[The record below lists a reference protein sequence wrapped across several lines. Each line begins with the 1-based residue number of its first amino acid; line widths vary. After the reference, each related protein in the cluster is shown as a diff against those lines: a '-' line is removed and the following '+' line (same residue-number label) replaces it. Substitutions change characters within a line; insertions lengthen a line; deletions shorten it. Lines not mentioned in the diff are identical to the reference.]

1 MLFGVNLMK
10 VFWFVLVFVDM
21 EMNFLILFKVGFFCI
36 LLFKKKIISCL
47 FCVFCIF
54 FIVYIYW
61 FYNVIYIKFFMIVFI
76 ELC

>member
-36 LLFKKKIISCL
+36 LLFKKKILVVCFVFFVFFLL
-47 FCVFCIF
+47 F
-54 FIVYIYW
+54 
-61 FYNVIYIKFFMIVFI
+61 IYIGFMM
-76 ELC
+76 